1 MTTRTYDRP
10 SGPSSSILGVTLT
23 LGLALACGNSKSNTN
38 DGGTGGAGT
47 GGSGGSGPVTDGGSD
62 AVTSGKIAIN
72 GSASPFPGDPETDF
86 TQLSL
91 SIADPVS
98 VLAGQDPLA
107 KQPSFDTS
115 AAVCPGAT
123 CAAPF
128 SFTDVPVDTATN
140 TFGLLAILEDLRPGS
155 SDGGVAA
162 KWVRTGTGIANQAQ
176 LGAAIASGTLGPR
189 PIFAVSA
196 AFEAGLAQFV
206 AGARA
211 ATNGDGI
218 TGAPGSLATR
228 GFVLAMILAND
239 TPKPTPV
246 AGATIAP
253 MIAANASK
261 YVVLY
266 PNADFTGVGA
276 ATSATGLVLIYP
288 SGTGLAP
295 VGAWLV
301 TPPAG
306 STATWPAQVVGAQ
319 ANGAVVLLDVSN

>member
-1 MTTRTYDRP
+1 MTTRTFDRP
-10 SGPSSSILGVTLT
+10 TGPSSSILGVTLT
-23 LGLALACGNSKSNTN
+23 IGLALACGNGKSSDN
-38 DGGTGGAGT
+38 DGGTGGSGGT
-47 GGSGGSGPVTDGGSD
+47 GGAAPITDGGAD

-72 GSASPFPGDPETDF
+72 GVASPFPGDAETDF
-86 TQLSL
+86 TQLKL
-91 SIADPVS
+91 SIADPVA
-98 VLAGQDPLA
+98 VLANQPPLA
-107 KQPSFDTS
+107 EQLSFDTS
-115 AAVCPGAT
+115 TAVCPGTT

-140 TFGLLAILEDLRPGS
+140 TFGLLAILEDLRPTPSGGS
-155 SDGGVAA
+155 MPA

-176 LGAAIASGTLGPR
+176 LAAAIASGTLGPR

-218 TGAPGSLATR
+218 TGAPGTLATR

-266 PNADFTGVGA
+266 PNADFTGVGTS
-276 ATSATGLVLIYP
+276 TSASGLVVIYP
-288 SGTGLAP
+288 ISTGLAP

-306 STATWPAQVVGAQ
+306 STATWPAQIVGAQ

>member
-10 SGPSSSILGVTLT
+10 TGPSSSILGVTLT
-23 LGLALACGNSKSNTN
+23 IGLALACGSSKSNTT
-38 DGGTGGAGT
+38 DGGT
-47 GGSGGSGPVTDGGSD
+47 GGSGGTGPITDGGSD
-62 AVTSGKIAIN
+62 VATSGKIAIN
-72 GSASPFPGDPETDF
+72 GIASPFPGDPETDF

-91 SIADPVS
+91 AIADPVA
-98 VLAGQDPLA
+98 VLAGQAPLA
-107 KQPSFDTS
+107 KQALFDTS
-115 AAVCPGAT
+115 AAVCPGTT

-140 TFGLLAILEDLRPGS
+140 TFGLLAILDDARPVL

-176 LGAAIASGTLGPR
+176 LGAAITSGTLGPR
-189 PIFAVSA
+189 PIFAISA

-211 ATNGDGI
+211 ATSGDGI
-218 TGAPGSLATR
+218 TGAPGTLAMR

-246 AGATIAP
+246 AGATFAP
-253 MIAANASK
+253 MLDANASK

-266 PNADFTGVGA
+266 PNADFTGVGTS
-276 ATSATGLVLIYP
+276 TSATGLVLIYP
-288 SGTGLAP
+288 IGTGLAP

-306 STATWPAQVVGAQ
+306 STTTWPAQVVGAQ